1 MEENCP
7 ETFFS
12 IKVEKKTMNLGDQL
26 LQYLFTGITIGAI
39 YGMVALG
46 FNIIY
51 SATGIINL
59 AQGEFVMLGGMM
71 MVYLTAVIKLPMVV
85 SFFLSILIVTMIG
98 AAFERTAI
106 HPLKNPSVITLI
118 IITVA
123 ASILFKGGAMFVWG
137 KQTFSLPPFSGEK
150 PISVLGATIL
160 PQTLWILGIMGATV
174 ALLILFFGFTLTGK
188 AMRACAANRT
198 AASLVGI
205 NVRTMVLLSFALS
218 AGIGAVAGIIIT
230 PIALM
235 NYDRGTMLA
244 VKGFSVA
251 VLGGLGSNV
260 GAVAAG
266 FIIGIMESLGA
277 GFISSGYKDAI
288 ALVVLLLVLF
298 IKPSGLLG
306 SRERAEFKKF

>member
-1 MEENCP
+1 M
-7 ETFFS
+7 T
-12 IKVEKKTMNLGDQL
+12 LGDQL

-51 SATGIINL
+51 SSTGIINL
-59 AQGEFVMLGGMM
+59 AQGEFVMLGGMTM
-71 MVYLTAVIKLPMVV
+71 IYLTTIIKLPMVV
-85 SFFLSILIVTMIG
+85 GFFLSILIVTLIG
-98 AAFERTAI
+98 AAFERGAI
-106 HPLKNPSVITLI
+106 HPLKNPSVISLI

-123 ASILFKGGAMFVWG
+123 ASILFKGGAMFTWG
-137 KQTFSLPPFSGEK
+137 KHTYSLPAFSGEE
-150 PISVLGATIL
+150 PLRILGATIL
-160 PQTLWILGIMGATV
+160 PQTLWILGIMAATMV
-174 ALLILFFGFTLTGK
+174 FLILFFGFTLTGK

-205 NVRTMVLLSFALS
+205 NVKTMVLLSFALS
-218 AGIGAVAGIIIT
+218 AGIGAAAGIIIT

-235 NYDRGTMLA
+235 DYNRGTMLA

-260 GAVAAG
+260 GAVLAG

-298 IKPSGLLG
+298 LKPSGLLG
-306 SRERAEFKKF
+306 SRERGEFKKF

>member
-1 MEENCP
+1 M
-7 ETFFS
+7 
-12 IKVEKKTMNLGDQL
+12 

-71 MVYLTAVIKLPMVV
+71 MVYLTAIIKLPMVV

-98 AAFERTAI
+98 AAFERAAI

-123 ASILFKGGAMFVWG
+123 ASILFKGGAMFAWG
-137 KQTFSLPPFSGEK
+137 KHTFSLPPFSGEK

-174 ALLILFFGFTLTGK
+174 ALLIFFFGFTLTGK

-205 NVRTMVLLSFALS
+205 NVKTMVLLSFALS
-218 AGIGAVAGIIIT
+218 AGIGATAGIIIT
-230 PIALM
+230 PTALM

-260 GAVAAG
+260 GAVVAG

-298 IKPSGLLG
+298 IRPSGLLG

>member
-1 MEENCP
+1 M
-7 ETFFS
+7 S
-12 IKVEKKTMNLGDQL
+12 LADQL

-71 MVYLTAVIKLPMVV
+71 MVYLTAIIKLPMVV

-98 AAFERTAI
+98 AAFERAAI

-123 ASILFKGGAMFVWG
+123 ASILFKGGAMFAWG
-137 KQTFSLPPFSGEK
+137 KHTFSLPPFSGEK

-174 ALLILFFGFTLTGK
+174 ALLIFFFGFTLTGK

-205 NVRTMVLLSFALS
+205 NVKTMVLLSFALS
-218 AGIGAVAGIIIT
+218 AGIGATAGIIIT
-230 PIALM
+230 PMALM

-260 GAVAAG
+260 GAVVAG

-298 IKPSGLLG
+298 IRPSGLLG

>member
-1 MEENCP
+1 M
-7 ETFFS
+7 S
-12 IKVEKKTMNLGDQL
+12 LGDQL

-71 MVYLTAVIKLPMVV
+71 MVYLTAIIKLPMVV

-98 AAFERTAI
+98 AAFERAAI
-106 HPLKNPSVITLI
+106 HPLKSPSVITLI

-123 ASILFKGGAMFVWG
+123 ASILFKGGAMFAWG
-137 KQTFSLPPFSGEK
+137 KHTFSLSPFSGEE

-174 ALLILFFGFTLTGK
+174 ALLIFFFGFTLTGK

-205 NVRTMVLLSFALS
+205 NVKTMVLLSFALS
-218 AGIGAVAGIIIT
+218 AGIGATAGIIIT

>member
-1 MEENCP
+1 M
-7 ETFFS
+7 S
-12 IKVEKKTMNLGDQL
+12 LADQL

-71 MVYLTAVIKLPMVV
+71 MVYLTAIIKLPMVV

-98 AAFERTAI
+98 AAFERAAI

-123 ASILFKGGAMFVWG
+123 ASILFKGGAMFAWG
-137 KQTFSLPPFSGEK
+137 KHTFSLPPFSGEK

-174 ALLILFFGFTLTGK
+174 ALLIFFFGFTLTGK
-188 AMRACAANRT
+188 AMKACAANRT

-205 NVRTMVLLSFALS
+205 NVKTMVLLSFALS
-218 AGIGAVAGIIIT
+218 AGIGATAGIIIT
-230 PIALM
+230 PMALM

-260 GAVAAG
+260 GAVVAG

-298 IKPSGLLG
+298 IRPSGLLG

>member
-1 MEENCP
+1 M
-7 ETFFS
+7 S
-12 IKVEKKTMNLGDQL
+12 LGDQL
-26 LQYLFTGITIGAI
+26 LQYLFTGITIGTI

-51 SATGIINL
+51 SSPGIINL
-59 AQGEFVMLGGMM
+59 AQGEFVMLGGMT
-71 MVYLTAVIKLPMVV
+71 MVYLTTIIRLPMAIG
-85 SFFLSILIVTMIG
+85 FFLSILIVTAIG
-98 AAFERTAI
+98 AAFERAAI
-106 HPLKNPSVITLI
+106 HPLRNPSVITLI

-123 ASILFKGGAMFVWG
+123 ASILFKGGAMFAWG
-137 KQTFSLPPFSGEK
+137 KYTFILPPFSGEE
-150 PISVLGATIL
+150 PLNILGATIL

-174 ALLILFFGFTLTGK
+174 VFLILFFGFTITGK
-188 AMRACAANRT
+188 AMRACAVNRT
-198 AASLVGI
+198 AANLVGI
-205 NVRTMVLLSFALS
+205 NVKTMVLLSFALS
-218 AGIGAVAGIIIT
+218 AGIGATAGIIIT

-260 GAVAAG
+260 GAILAG

-277 GFISSGYKDAI
+277 GFVSSGYKDAI

-298 IKPSGLLG
+298 VRPSGLLG

>member
-1 MEENCP
+1 M
-7 ETFFS
+7 S
-12 IKVEKKTMNLGDQL
+12 LGDQL

-71 MVYLTAVIKLPMVV
+71 MVYLTAIIKLPMVV
-85 SFFLSILIVTMIG
+85 SFFLSILIVTAIG
-98 AAFERTAI
+98 AAFERAAI
-106 HPLKNPSVITLI
+106 HPLKSPSVITLI

-123 ASILFKGGAMFVWG
+123 ASILFKGGAMFAWG
-137 KQTFSLPPFSGEK
+137 KHTFSLPPFSGEK

-174 ALLILFFGFTLTGK
+174 ALLIFFFGFTLTGK

-205 NVRTMVLLSFALS
+205 NVKTMVLLSFALS
-218 AGIGAVAGIIIT
+218 AGIGATAGIIIT
-230 PIALM
+230 PMALM

-260 GAVAAG
+260 GAVVAG

-298 IKPSGLLG
+298 IRPSGLLG

>member
-1 MEENCP
+1 M
-7 ETFFS
+7 T
-12 IKVEKKTMNLGDQL
+12 LGSQL

-71 MVYLTAVIKLPMVV
+71 MVYLTATIKLPMIV

-106 HPLKNPSVITLI
+106 HPLRNPSVITLI

-123 ASILFKGGAMFVWG
+123 ASILFKGGAMFAWG
-137 KQTFSLPPFSGEK
+137 KHTSSLPPFSGEK
-150 PISVLGATIL
+150 PISVLGATVL

-198 AASLVGI
+198 AANLVGI
-205 NVRTMVLLSFALS
+205 NVKIMVLLSFALS

-244 VKGFSVA
+244 LKGFSVA

-260 GAVAAG
+260 GAVVAG

>member
-1 MEENCP
+1 M
-7 ETFFS
+7 S
-12 IKVEKKTMNLGDQL
+12 LGDQL

-71 MVYLTAVIKLPMVV
+71 MVYLTAIIKLPMVV
-85 SFFLSILIVTMIG
+85 SFFLSILIVTAIG
-98 AAFERTAI
+98 AAFERAAI
-106 HPLKNPSVITLI
+106 HPLKSPSVITLI

-123 ASILFKGGAMFVWG
+123 ASILFKGGAMFAWG
-137 KQTFSLPPFSGEK
+137 KHTFSLPPFSGEK

-174 ALLILFFGFTLTGK
+174 ALLIFFFGFTLTGK

-218 AGIGAVAGIIIT
+218 AGIGATAGIIIT

-260 GAVAAG
+260 GAVVAG

-298 IKPSGLLG
+298 LKPSGLLG

>member
-1 MEENCP
+1 M
-7 ETFFS
+7 S
-12 IKVEKKTMNLGDQL
+12 LGDQL

-71 MVYLTAVIKLPMVV
+71 MVYLTAIIKLPMVV
-85 SFFLSILIVTMIG
+85 SFFLSILIVTAIG
-98 AAFERTAI
+98 AAFERAAI
-106 HPLKNPSVITLI
+106 HPLKSPSVITLI

-123 ASILFKGGAMFVWG
+123 ASILFKGGAMFAWG
-137 KQTFSLPPFSGEK
+137 KHTFSLPPFSGEK

-174 ALLILFFGFTLTGK
+174 ALLIFFFGFTLTGK

-205 NVRTMVLLSFALS
+205 NVKTMVLLSFALS
-218 AGIGAVAGIIIT
+218 AGIGATAGIIIT
-230 PIALM
+230 PMALM

-260 GAVAAG
+260 GAVVAG

-298 IKPSGLLG
+298 LKPSGLLG

>member
-1 MEENCP
+1 M
-7 ETFFS
+7 S
-12 IKVEKKTMNLGDQL
+12 LGDKL
-26 LQYLFTGITIGAI
+26 LQYLFTGITIGTI

-51 SATGIINL
+51 ASTGIINL

-71 MVYLTAVIKLPMVV
+71 MVYLTTIIKLPMVAG
-85 SFFLSILIVTMIG
+85 FFLSIFIVTAIG
-98 AAFERTAI
+98 AAFERAAI
-106 HPLKNPSVITLI
+106 HPLKSPSVITLI

-123 ASILFKGGAMFVWG
+123 ASILFKGGAMFAWG
-137 KQTFSLPPFSGEK
+137 KQTFSLPPFSREK
-150 PISVLGATIL
+150 PISVMGATIL
-160 PQTLWILGIMGATV
+160 PQALWILGIMGAVV

-205 NVRTMVLLSFALS
+205 SVKTMVLLTFALS

-251 VLGGLGSNV
+251 VLGGLGSSV
-260 GAVAAG
+260 GAVLAG

-306 SRERAEFKKF
+306 SRERGEFKKF

>member
-1 MEENCP
+1 M
-7 ETFFS
+7 S
-12 IKVEKKTMNLGDQL
+12 LGDQL

-71 MVYLTAVIKLPMVV
+71 MVYLTAIIKLPMVV
-85 SFFLSILIVTMIG
+85 SFFLSILIVTAIG
-98 AAFERTAI
+98 AAFERAAI
-106 HPLKNPSVITLI
+106 HPLKNPSVLTLI

-123 ASILFKGGAMFVWG
+123 ASILFKGGAMFAWG
-137 KQTFSLPPFSGEK
+137 KHTFSLPPFSGEK

-174 ALLILFFGFTLTGK
+174 ALLIFFFGFTLTGK

-205 NVRTMVLLSFALS
+205 NVKTMVLLSFALS
-218 AGIGAVAGIIIT
+218 AGIGATAGIIIT

-260 GAVAAG
+260 GAVVAG

-298 IKPSGLLG
+298 LKPSGLLG

>member
-1 MEENCP
+1 M
-7 ETFFS
+7 S
-12 IKVEKKTMNLGDQL
+12 LADQL

-71 MVYLTAVIKLPMVV
+71 MVYLTAIIKLPMVV

-98 AAFERTAI
+98 AAFERAAI
-106 HPLKNPSVITLI
+106 HPLKSPSVITLI

-123 ASILFKGGAMFVWG
+123 ASILFKGGAMFAWG
-137 KQTFSLPPFSGEK
+137 KHTFSLPPFSGEK

-174 ALLILFFGFTLTGK
+174 ALLIFFFGFTLTGK
-188 AMRACAANRT
+188 AMKACAANRT

-205 NVRTMVLLSFALS
+205 NVKTMVLLSFALS
-218 AGIGAVAGIIIT
+218 AGIGATAGIIIT
-230 PIALM
+230 PTALM

-260 GAVAAG
+260 GAVVAG

-298 IKPSGLLG
+298 IRPSGLLG
-306 SRERAEFKKF
+306 SKERAEFKKF

>member
-1 MEENCP
+1 
-7 ETFFS
+7 
-12 IKVEKKTMNLGDQL
+12 MNLGDQL

-71 MVYLTAVIKLPMVV
+71 MVYLTAIIKLPMIV
-85 SFFLSILIVTMIG
+85 SFFLSILIVTAIG
-98 AAFERTAI
+98 AAFERAAI
-106 HPLKNPSVITLI
+106 HPLKSPSVLTLI

-123 ASILFKGGAMFVWG
+123 ASILFKGGAMFAWG
-137 KQTFSLPPFSGEK
+137 KHTFSLPPFSGEK

-174 ALLILFFGFTLTGK
+174 ALLIFFFGFTLTGK

-218 AGIGAVAGIIIT
+218 AGIGATAGIIIT

-260 GAVAAG
+260 GAVVAG

>member
-1 MEENCP
+1 
-7 ETFFS
+7 
-12 IKVEKKTMNLGDQL
+12 MNLGDQL
-26 LQYLFTGITIGAI
+26 LQYLFTGITIGTI

-51 SATGIINL
+51 SSTGIINL
-59 AQGEFVMLGGMM
+59 AQGEFVMLGGMT
-71 MVYLTAVIKLPMVV
+71 MVYLTTIIRLPMVIG
-85 SFFLSILIVTMIG
+85 FFLSILIVTAIG
-98 AAFERTAI
+98 AAFERAAI
-106 HPLKNPSVITLI
+106 HPLRSPSVITLI

-123 ASILFKGGAMFVWG
+123 ASILFKGGAMFAWG
-137 KQTFSLPPFSGEK
+137 KYTFILPPFSGEE
-150 PISVLGATIL
+150 PLNILGATIL

-174 ALLILFFGFTLTGK
+174 AFLILFFGFTITGK
-188 AMRACAANRT
+188 AMRACAVNRT

-205 NVRTMVLLSFALS
+205 NVKTMVLLSFALS
-218 AGIGAVAGIIIT
+218 AGIGATAGIIIT

-260 GAVAAG
+260 GAILAG

-277 GFISSGYKDAI
+277 GFVSSGYKDAI

-298 IKPSGLLG
+298 VRPSGLLG

>member
-1 MEENCP
+1 M
-7 ETFFS
+7 S
-12 IKVEKKTMNLGDQL
+12 LADQL

-71 MVYLTAVIKLPMVV
+71 MVYLTAIIKLPMVV

-98 AAFERTAI
+98 AAFERAAI

-123 ASILFKGGAMFVWG
+123 ASILFKGGAMFAWG
-137 KQTFSLPPFSGEK
+137 KHTFSLPPFSGEK

-174 ALLILFFGFTLTGK
+174 ALLIFFFGFTLTGK
-188 AMRACAANRT
+188 AMKACAANRT

-205 NVRTMVLLSFALS
+205 NVKTMVLLSFALS
-218 AGIGAVAGIIIT
+218 AGIGATAGIIIT
-230 PIALM
+230 PTALM

-260 GAVAAG
+260 GAVVAG

-298 IKPSGLLG
+298 IRPSGLLG

>member
-1 MEENCP
+1 M
-7 ETFFS
+7 T
-12 IKVEKKTMNLGDQL
+12 LGDQL

-51 SATGIINL
+51 SSTGIINL
-59 AQGEFVMLGGMM
+59 AQGEFVMLGGMTM
-71 MVYLTAVIKLPMVV
+71 IYLTTIIKLPMVV
-85 SFFLSILIVTMIG
+85 GFFLSILIVTLIG
-98 AAFERTAI
+98 AAFERGAI
-106 HPLKNPSVITLI
+106 HPLKSPSVITLI

-123 ASILFKGGAMFVWG
+123 ASILFKGGAMFTWG
-137 KQTFSLPPFSGEK
+137 KHTYSLPPFSGEE
-150 PISVLGATIL
+150 PVRILGATIL
-160 PQTLWILGIMGATV
+160 PQALWILGTMAATV
-174 ALLILFFGFTLTGK
+174 VFLILFFGFTLTGK

-205 NVRTMVLLSFALS
+205 NVKTMVLLSFALS
-218 AGIGAVAGIIIT
+218 AGIGAAAGIIIT
-230 PIALM
+230 PITLM
-235 NYDRGTMLA
+235 DYNRGAMLA

-260 GAVAAG
+260 GAVLAG

-298 IKPSGLLG
+298 LKPSGLLG
-306 SRERAEFKKF
+306 SRERGEFKKF

>member
-1 MEENCP
+1 M
-7 ETFFS
+7 T
-12 IKVEKKTMNLGDQL
+12 LGDQL
-26 LQYLFTGITIGAI
+26 LQYLFTGITIGTI

-51 SATGIINL
+51 SSTGIINL

-71 MVYLTAVIKLPMVV
+71 MVYLTTIIKLPMVV
-85 SFFLSILIVTMIG
+85 GFFLSILIVTLIG
-98 AAFERTAI
+98 AGFERAAI
-106 HPLKNPSVITLI
+106 HPLRSPSVITLI
-118 IITVA
+118 IITIA
-123 ASILFKGGAMFVWG
+123 GSILFKGSAMFAWG
-137 KQTFSLPPFSGEK
+137 KQTFSLPAFSGEK

-160 PQTLWILGIMGATV
+160 PQTLWIMGIMGAV
-174 ALLILFFGFTLTGK
+174 VVLLILFFGFTLTGK

-205 NVRTMVLLSFALS
+205 NVKTMVLLSFALS
-218 AGIGAVAGIIIT
+218 AGIGAAAGIIIT

-235 NYDRGTMLA
+235 DYDRGTMLA
-244 VKGFSVA
+244 VKGFCVA

-260 GAVAAG
+260 GAVIAG

-306 SRERAEFKKF
+306 SKERGEFKKF

>member
-1 MEENCP
+1 M
-7 ETFFS
+7 T
-12 IKVEKKTMNLGDQL
+12 LGDQL
-26 LQYLFTGITIGAI
+26 LQYLFTGITIGTI

-51 SATGIINL
+51 SSTGIINL

-71 MVYLTAVIKLPMVV
+71 MIYLTTILKLPMVV
-85 SFFLSILIVTMIG
+85 GFPLSVLIVTLIG
-98 AAFERTAI
+98 AVFERGAI

-118 IITVA
+118 IITIA
-123 ASILFKGGAMFVWG
+123 ASILFKGGAMFTWG
-137 KQTFSLPPFSGEK
+137 KHTFSLPAFSGEK
-150 PISVLGATIL
+150 PIAISGATIL

-174 ALLILFFGFTLTGK
+174 VFLILFFGFTLTGK

-205 NVRTMVLLSFALS
+205 NVRTMVLFSFSLS
-218 AGIGAVAGIIIT
+218 AAIGAVAGIIIA

-260 GAVAAG
+260 GAVVAG
-266 FIIGIMESLGA
+266 FIIGIMESLGV

-298 IKPSGLLG
+298 IKPSGLMG
-306 SRERAEFKKF
+306 RRERAEFKEF

>member
-1 MEENCP
+1 
-7 ETFFS
+7 
-12 IKVEKKTMNLGDQL
+12 MNLGDQL

-71 MVYLTAVIKLPMVV
+71 MVYLTAIIKLPMVV
-85 SFFLSILIVTMIG
+85 SFFLSILIVTAIG
-98 AAFERTAI
+98 AAFERAAI
-106 HPLKNPSVITLI
+106 HPLKSPSVITLI

-123 ASILFKGGAMFVWG
+123 ASILFKGGAMFAWG
-137 KQTFSLPPFSGEK
+137 KHTFSLSSFTGEK

-174 ALLILFFGFTLTGK
+174 ALLIFFFGFTLTGK

-205 NVRTMVLLSFALS
+205 NVKTMVLLSFALS
-218 AGIGAVAGIIIT
+218 AGIGAIAGIIIT

-260 GAVAAG
+260 GAVVAG

-298 IKPSGLLG
+298 IRPSGLLG

>member
-1 MEENCP
+1 M
-7 ETFFS
+7 S
-12 IKVEKKTMNLGDQL
+12 LGDQL

-71 MVYLTAVIKLPMVV
+71 MVYLTAIIKLPMVV
-85 SFFLSILIVTMIG
+85 SFFLSILIVTAIG
-98 AAFERTAI
+98 AAFERAAI
-106 HPLKNPSVITLI
+106 HPLKSPSVITLI

-123 ASILFKGGAMFVWG
+123 ASILFKGGAMFAWG
-137 KQTFSLPPFSGEK
+137 KHTFSLPPFSGEK

-174 ALLILFFGFTLTGK
+174 ALLIFFFGFTLTGK

-205 NVRTMVLLSFALS
+205 NVKTMVLLSFALS
-218 AGIGAVAGIIIT
+218 AGIGATAGIIIT

-260 GAVAAG
+260 GAVVAG

-298 IKPSGLLG
+298 LKPSGLLG